1 MSLTVSEFNRK
12 AKRRRGNGQRDEMER
27 VGGDGR
33 NVRETK
39 WKELEETGERGKS
52 RFYSGCAQ
60 RRCRASAG
68 GVRA

>member
-12 AKRRRGNGQRDEMER
+12 AKRRRGNRQRDEMKR

-39 WKELEETGERGKS
+39 RKE
-52 RFYSGCAQ
+52 
-60 RRCRASAG
+60 
-68 GVRA
+68 

>member
-12 AKRRRGNGQRDEMER
+12 AKRRRGNGQRDEMKR

-39 WKELEETGERGKS
+39 RKE
-52 RFYSGCAQ
+52 
-60 RRCRASAG
+60 
-68 GVRA
+68 